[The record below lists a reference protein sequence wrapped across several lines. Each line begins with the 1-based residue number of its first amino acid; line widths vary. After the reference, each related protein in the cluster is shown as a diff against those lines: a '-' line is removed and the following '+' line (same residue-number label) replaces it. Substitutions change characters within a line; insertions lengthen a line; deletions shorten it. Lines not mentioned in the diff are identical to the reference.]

1 MLQTRTAKL
10 RIFPDDEQSVLLRE
24 TMSAYTSA
32 CNYVSDLIGTG
43 KVKADRCRLHDATYR
58 QCRLRFSL
66 PSQMAQSVIRT
77 VFASM
82 KAIESNM
89 RSHPEKFR
97 KKKERK
103 IVPQFRSTQLDLVRG
118 RDYSLLW
125 NKEHTDRVFSLNTLR
140 GRIKVPFRSDA
151 MDWAFADGAK
161 MGTAKLVFRKGKF
174 YLHIPVTVEVPDP
187 PDPCDITDVVGIDR
201 GIRFL
206 AVSYDGKNTSFVSGA
221 EVKQK
226 RAHYRKLRQSL
237 QKKQTSS
244 ARRRLRA
251 IGHREN
257 RWMNDVNHCLSKALV
272 SRYPQGTLFVLEDLT
287 GIRSASERVRVKDRY
302 VQVSWP
308 YYDLEQKL
316 TYKAQM
322 NGSAVIRVDPGYT
335 SQTCP
340 VCGYRD
346 KNNRDRKDHVFRCR
360 ECGYTTNDDRAAAMN
375 LQRMGMEYVLRAQV
389 S

>member
-1 MLQTRTAKL
+1 
-10 RIFPDDEQSVLLRE
+10 
-24 TMSAYTSA
+24 
-32 CNYVSDLIGTG
+32 
-43 KVKADRCRLHDATYR
+43 
-58 QCRLRFSL
+58 
-66 PSQMAQSVIRT
+66 MAQSVIRT

-97 KKKERK
+97 KKNGRK
-103 IVPQFRSTQLDLVRG
+103 IVPQFRSPLLDLVRG

-125 NKEHTDRVFSLNTLR
+125 NKEHTGKVFSLNTLR

-151 MDWAFADGAK
+151 MDWAFADGTK

-206 AVSYDGKNTSFVSGA
+206 AVSHDGKKTSFVSGA

-272 SRYPQGTLFVLEDLT
+272 SQYPQGTLFVLEDLT

-322 NGSAVIRVDPGYT
+322 NGSAVIRVDPRYT

-340 VCGYRD
+340 ICGYRD
-346 KNNRDRKDHVFRCR
+346 KNNRDQKDHVFRCR

>member
-10 RIFPDDEQSVLLRE
+10 HIFPDDEQSVLLRE
-24 TMSAYTSA
+24 TMSVYTSA

-43 KVKADRCRLHDATYR
+43 KVKADRYRLHDATYR

-103 IVPQFRSTQLDLVRG
+103 IVPQFNSPQLDLVRG

-125 NKEHTDRVFSLNTLR
+125 NKERTQRVFSLHTLN
-140 GRIKVPFRSDA
+140 GRIKVRFRSDA
-151 MDWAFADGAK
+151 MDWAFVDGTK

-187 PDPCDITDVVGIDR
+187 PDPSEITNVVGIDR

-206 AVSYDGKNTSFVSGA
+206 TVSYDGKNTSFVSGT

-272 SRYPQGTLFVLEDLT
+272 SQYPQGTLFVLEDLI

-308 YYDLEQKL
+308 YYDLERKL

-322 NGSAVIRVDPGYT
+322 NGSAVIRVEPRYT

-375 LQRMGMEYVLRAQV
+375 LQRMGMEYVLRAQA

>member
-32 CNYVSDLIGTG
+32 CNYV
-43 KVKADRCRLHDATYR
+43 
-58 QCRLRFSL
+58 RLRFSL

-103 IVPQFRSTQLDLVRG
+103 IVPQFNSPQLDLVRG

-125 NKEHTDRVFSLNTLR
+125 NKEHTGKVFSLNTLR

-161 MGTAKLVFRKGKF
+161 MGTAKLVHRKGKF

-206 AVSYDGKNTSFVSGA
+206 FVSGA